1 MPDIFELLNSDL
13 GKQLITKTG
22 NEAGISSEQTSE
34 VLSMALPALMGA
46 MQQNATSAQG
56 AQSLLGALTSKH
68 DGSIL
73 DNLGDLFQGGV
84 NSDVLQDGSGILG
97 HILGGKQTAI
107 ENGISKNWNKFTAN
121 CSNPKNC
128 CPNPNG
134 IFRETSERKKRFNHR
149 WFGGITR
156 GSRRRLQ
163 RWKPSNLLIGC
174 RW

>member
-73 DNLGDLFQGGV
+73 DNLGDSF
-84 NSDVLQDGSGILG
+84 SRW
-97 HILGGKQTAI
+97 
-107 ENGISKNWNKFTAN
+107 SKFR
-121 CSNPKNC
+121 
-128 CPNPNG
+128 CP
-134 IFRETSERKKRFNHR
+134 TR
-149 WFGGITR
+149 WFWDFRTYTWR
-156 GSRRRLQ
+156 
-163 RWKPSNLLIGC
+163 
-174 RW
+174 